1 MTDIMARVKKHY
13 DRAVEHYGAEN
24 VLGVFLYGSWNYG
37 TALPDSDVD
46 TKCILIPDLYH
57 LAIQRYEVKH
67 LHIDEEVCEC
77 MTIMH
82 MADNWKKQNINF
94 LEIMFTDYCM
104 INPMYK
110 EAWDKMLP
118 LEEREAIARFNP
130 EVAILSMG
138 YQALHTLKQDPND
151 LKKIMNA
158 SRIHRSIAQLIAYPK
173 LGYKAVIY
181 TPQERGI
188 RTGEIE
194 IREDYVE
201 DLIDYFNEVI
211 SIAPSFRSTEDH
223 RRKVQS
229 FLEDLILGLISFRI
243 NKI

>member
-1 MTDIMARVKKHY
+1 MTDVMARVKKHY
-13 DRAVEHYGAEN
+13 EAAVNHFGEDN

-37 TALPDSDVD
+37 TALENSDVD

-57 LAIQRYEVKH
+57 LAIKRYEVKH
-67 LHIDEEVCEC
+67 LHIDDEVCEC

-110 EAWDKMLP
+110 EAWEKMLP

-130 EVAILSMG
+130 EAAILSMG

-158 SRIHRSIAQLIAYPK
+158 SRIHCSIAAMIAYPK
-173 LGYKAVIY
+173 QGYKTVIY
-181 TPQERGI
+181 QPKQRGI

-194 IREDYVE
+194 IREDYVA
-201 DLIDYFNEVI
+201 DLIDYFEEVI
-211 SIAPSFRSTEDH
+211 SFAPSFRSTEEH

-229 FLEDLILGLISFRI
+229 FLNDLILGLISIRI
-243 NKI
+243 NKN